1 MLTWKLQATGY
12 YLLLPFCFVNSLYVH
27 FVQNKC
33 KIAEQKLLCNY
44 SVLIANWV
52 NNFH

>member
-12 YLLLPFCFVNSLYVH
+12 YLLLPFYFVNSLYVH

-33 KIAEQKLLCNY
+33 KIAEQLCSKITLQLLSFNRE
-44 SVLIANWV
+44 LGE
-52 NNFH
+52 